1 MITVNIILG
10 ESAMQRKSNFAVY
23 FLMSVSLALVSCAS
37 NTQVAR
43 VQSDSTIDLNGKW
56 NDTDSRLVAEEMVKD
71 ALNQRWIYEYETA
84 KKTPTVIIGKIT
96 NRSHEHISV
105 ETFVKD
111 IERSLLNSGSVEFVA
126 SKIERQQM
134 RDEVEDQQENA
145 SASTRNDIG
154 EEQGADLMM
163 TGSINAIVQQEGKK
177 SVIFY
182 QVNMELT
189 KLESKKKVWIGEKKI
204 KQYVERAGARL

>member
-1 MITVNIILG
+1 
-10 ESAMQRKSNFAVY
+10 MQRKSNFAVY

-71 ALNQRWIYEYETA
+71 ALNQRWIYKYEEK
-84 KKTPTVIIGKIT
+84 KKTPTVIVGKIT

-111 IERSLLNSGSVEFVA
+111 IERSLLNSGNVEFVA

-189 KLESKKKVWIGEKKI
+189 ELESKKKVWIGEKKI
-204 KQYVERAGARL
+204 KKYVERAGARL

>member
-1 MITVNIILG
+1 
-10 ESAMQRKSNFAVY
+10 MQRNAKFAAY
-23 FLMSVSLALVSCAS
+23 ILLSLVIAGCGGGGGKTV
-37 NTQVAR
+37 TR
-43 VQSDSTIDLNGKW
+43 VQSDSTMDLSGRW

-71 ALNQRWIYEYETA
+71 ALNQRWIYKYEEA
-84 KKTPTVIIGKIT
+84 KKTPTVIVGKIT

-126 SKIERQQM
+126 SKVEREQL
-134 RDEVEDQQENA
+134 RDEVEDQQTNA
-145 SASTRNDIG
+145 SVGTRSDIG

-163 TGSINAIVQQEGKK
+163 TGNISTIVDQEGRR

-182 QVNMELT
+182 QVNMELIE
-189 KLESKKKVWIGEKKI
+189 LESKKKVWIGEKKI
-204 KQYVERAGARL
+204 KKFVERAGARL

>member
-1 MITVNIILG
+1 M
-10 ESAMQRKSNFAVY
+10 KSKANLAAY
-23 FLMSVSLALVSCAS
+23 LLMSVVFVGCAT

-43 VQSDSTIDLNGKW
+43 VQADSTIDLSGKW

-71 ALNQRWIYEYETA
+71 ALNQRWIYKWQEA
-84 KKTPTVIIGKIT
+84 KKVPTVIVGKIT
-96 NRSHEHISV
+96 NKSNEHISV

-126 SKIERQQM
+126 SKTEREQV
-134 RDEVEDQQENA
+134 RDEVEDQQSNA
-145 SASTRNDIG
+145 SVSTRSDIG

-163 TGSINAIVQQEGKK
+163 IGNISAIVDREGKR

-182 QVNMELT
+182 QVNMELVE
-189 KLESKKKVWIGEKKI
+189 LESKKKVWIGEKKI
-204 KQYVERAGARL
+204 KKYVERAGARL

>member
-1 MITVNIILG
+1 
-10 ESAMQRKSNFAVY
+10 MQRNAKFAAY
-23 FLMSVSLALVSCAS
+23 ILLSLVIAGCGGGGGKTV
-37 NTQVAR
+37 TR
-43 VQSDSTIDLNGKW
+43 VQSDSTMDLSGRW

-71 ALNQRWIYEYETA
+71 ALNQRWIYKYEEA

-126 SKIERQQM
+126 SKVEREQL
-134 RDEVEDQQENA
+134 RDEVEDQQTNA
-145 SASTRNDIG
+145 SVGTRSDIG

-163 TGSINAIVQQEGKK
+163 TGNISTIVDQEGRR

-182 QVNMELT
+182 QVNMELIE
-189 KLESKKKVWIGEKKI
+189 LESKKKVWIGEKKI
-204 KQYVERAGARL
+204 KKFVERAGARL

>member
-1 MITVNIILG
+1 
-10 ESAMQRKSNFAVY
+10 MQRNAKFAAY
-23 FLMSVSLALVSCAS
+23 ILLSLVIAGCGGGGGKTV
-37 NTQVAR
+37 TR
-43 VQSDSTIDLNGKW
+43 VQSDSTMDLSGRW

-71 ALNQRWIYEYETA
+71 ALNQRWIYKYEEA
-84 KKTPTVIIGKIT
+84 KKTPTVIVGKIT

-126 SKIERQQM
+126 SKVEREQL
-134 RDEVEDQQENA
+134 RDEVEDQQTNA
-145 SASTRNDIG
+145 SVGTRSDIG

-163 TGSINAIVQQEGKK
+163 TGNISTIVDQEGKR

-182 QVNMELT
+182 QVNMELIE
-189 KLESKKKVWIGEKKI
+189 LESKKKVWIGEKKI
-204 KQYVERAGARL
+204 KKFVERAGARL